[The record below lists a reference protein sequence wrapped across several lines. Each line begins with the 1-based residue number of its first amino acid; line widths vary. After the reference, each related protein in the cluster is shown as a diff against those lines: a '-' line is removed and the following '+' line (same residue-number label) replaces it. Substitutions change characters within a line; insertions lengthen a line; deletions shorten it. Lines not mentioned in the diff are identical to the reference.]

1 MTWMQI
7 GVGVVGLFVA
17 SAGVALAGWFGIW
30 AMVDR
35 RFTELR
41 GVIDRANENNDK
53 AHGELRTEIRD
64 LRTET
69 NTRLDTLDIK
79 VGALAADV
87 HVLVGR
93 QQERDRDRAD

>member
-1 MTWMQI
+1 
-7 GVGVVGLFVA
+7 
-17 SAGVALAGWFGIW
+17 
-30 AMVDR
+30 MVRNLGDGGPQVHR
-35 RFTELR
+35 AAR
-41 GVIDRANENNDK
+41 GHRQNENNDK

-69 NTRLDTLDIK
+69 NTRLDTK